1 MDFFDRHKALIITL
15 LLFGILILG
24 LVNFN
29 LSNSNRKARELL
41 VDLDNFRTEEK
52 AQEEPQQEQEEQE
65 PQPQQASPA
74 THRAYNESEQ
84 ARNQNFDQQLNEIFE
99 RNSASR
105 EETSE
110 TESTSSSGN
119 LNLPSSRKQQPQQRS
134 DGNNSSDQT
143 STRSGGLENSSI
155 TFSLVGRSAVF
166 IPNPIYTCD
175 VAGKVVVNIT
185 VNSQGRVVS
194 TSINKGSSTSS
205 NECLIQNAL
214 DYAGR
219 AVFSDLAGRN
229 SQPGTITYHFQ
240 P

>member
-15 LLFGILILG
+15 LLFGILLLG

-29 LSNSNRKARELL
+29 LSNSNKKARELL
-41 VDLDNFRTEEK
+41 VDLENFRTEE
-52 AQEEPQQEQEEQE
+52 QVEEEPEQEQENQD
-65 PQPQQASPA
+65 PQPQQPSPA
-74 THRAYNESEQ
+74 THRAFNESEQ
-84 ARNQNFDQQLNEIFE
+84 ARNQNFDQQLNEIFD

-110 TESTSSSGN
+110 NESTTSSGN
-119 LNLPSSRKQQPQQRS
+119 VSLPGSRKQQPQQRS
-134 DGNNSSDQT
+134 DGNNNSDQT
-143 STRSGGLENSSI
+143 STRSGGMDNSSI
-155 TFSLVGRSAVF
+155 SFSLVGRSAVF

-175 VAGKVVVNIT
+175 VAGKVVINIT
-185 VNSQGRVVS
+185 VNSQGRVES
-194 TSINKGSSTSS
+194 TSVNKGSSTSS
-205 NECLIQNAL
+205 NECLIRNAL
-214 DYAGR
+214 DYASR